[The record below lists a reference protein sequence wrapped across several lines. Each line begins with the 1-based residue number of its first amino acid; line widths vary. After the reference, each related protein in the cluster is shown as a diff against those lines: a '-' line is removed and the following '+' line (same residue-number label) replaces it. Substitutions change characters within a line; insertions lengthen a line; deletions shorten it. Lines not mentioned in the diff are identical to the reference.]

1 MRILTEAILRS
12 SLLPDDSV
20 REYRI
25 SDAVFVTE
33 SARDY
38 LQKRGIKLIVC
49 AQADSGGGFIDAGT
63 GRHYDEKPE
72 YMTHLHGNFL
82 VSKTHPRIA
91 LRGCLDML
99 QAEVLVLC
107 SRSRAA
113 GSAAL
118 ADELEDVLRY
128 TRAILAAEV
137 KDEPLGEMA
146 LLGFDAA
153 GLRYHSHNVGALT
166 GGRGQPLPDPSMSD
180 SALAL
185 NRLRTLVRAAELKAV
200 EAFEKRDGGSE
211 RNDIVTAL
219 NRLSS
224 AVHIM
229 FCREIGGKYRGTSL

>member
-1 MRILTEAILRS
+1 MRILTEAELRCT
-12 SLLPDDSV
+12 LLPDDNV
-20 REYRI
+20 REYRV

-33 SARDY
+33 SARAY
-38 LQKRGIKLIVC
+38 LQKRGVKLVVC
-49 AQADSGGGFIDAGT
+49 AEADEKKDSFVDAVT
-63 GRHYDEKPE
+63 GKRRDEKPE
-72 YMTHLHGNFL
+72 YMTHLRGNVL

-113 GSAAL
+113 GSPVL
-118 ADELEDVLRY
+118 ADDLEDVLRC

-137 KDEPLGEMA
+137 KDEPLAELS
-146 LLGFDAA
+146 LLGLDAA
-153 GLRYHSHNVGALT
+153 GLRYHSHHVGELI
-166 GGRGQPLPDPSMSD
+166 GGGSQPLPDASMSD
-180 SALAL
+180 TALSL

-200 EAFEKRDGGSE
+200 EAFERRDGGSE
-211 RNDIVTAL
+211 RNDIVLAL

-229 FCREIGGKYRGTSL
+229 FCREIGGKYRGA